1 MAKAGKA
8 ISPEA
13 RAIVAGG
20 INSLFGYAIIAL
32 MLSIGAASLA
42 ANAIGYCAGWTVSFF
57 LHRHYVFS
65 LSRKNIRYQ
74 APRFA
79 ACAGIA
85 YATNLAVLWLVEN
98 SSDLNPLVS
107 QLCAMIAYSVTLFFL
122 SREFAFRDAKAGIS
136 DNQRLYSVCCLA
148 AIIALV
154 AVNEVRLTHDVVW
167 QFWISRQMLG
177 GAILYDDI
185 IEINPPLWFW
195 MGVAISWI
203 ANQIGLSAI
212 FLLKFSVV
220 TSALISTLLT
230 DSFLPRNGLK
240 HRSFVAIASFFVL
253 TLLPIYDFGQ
263 REQLA
268 LIAAL
273 PYCALISA
281 RCRCESVPALKAV
294 TIGLMAAAGFALKHY
309 FAAVPLLLEIM
320 LIVSLR
326 RKYRPLRPETLILA
340 ASAVIYVAV
349 IVAFTPE
356 FLTKVVPMVRLA
368 YGGYENPLLALLIGE
383 HQTAIYIL
391 LLALIIS
398 RRICDFRISNT
409 AAYLVATCGFA
420 IAYFAQQKGWQ
431 YHSLPISGL
440 LTINLIT
447 LLAEARKRL
456 VPGRSLLAGSFALA
470 TVFWIFIY
478 SIGPYRSGEEAAFNS
493 ATKSLKPGD
502 TIFVASTGPRLAW
515 PMVEEQG
522 YKWPSRYFALWTTAG
537 TEAPG
542 TSPEKKRKFEHLA
555 EDIRTDIAHDLTC
568 LPPKII
574 LVENPIRNRHL
585 SQSDFSY
592 IKYLR
597 LDDALANFLENYTFA
612 GKETGMDIYSLS
624 PDATLPRRP
633 AGCREVS

>member
-1 MAKAGKA
+1 MAKVGKD
-8 ISPEA
+8 ISPET

-20 INSLFGYAIIAL
+20 ANSLFGYAIIAL
-32 MLSIGAASLA
+32 MLSIGATSLA

-65 LSRKNIRYQ
+65 LSRTDIRYQ

-79 ACAGIA
+79 VCAGIA
-85 YATNLAVLWLVEN
+85 YATNLAVLWLFEN

-136 DNQRLYSVCCLA
+136 DNQRLYAVCCLA
-148 AIIALV
+148 AIAALV

-167 QFWISRQMLG
+167 QFWIARQMLG

-195 MGVAISWI
+195 MGVAVSWI
-203 ANQIGLSAI
+203 AKQIGLSAI

-220 TSALISTLLT
+220 TSALISILLT

-281 RCRCESVPALKAV
+281 RCRWESVPVVKAV

-326 RKYRPLRPETLILA
+326 GKYRPLRPETLILA
-340 ASAVIYVAV
+340 ASAVIYAAA
-349 IVAFTPE
+349 IIAFTPE
-356 FLTKVVPMVRLA
+356 FLTKIVPMVRLA
-368 YGGYENPLLALLIGE
+368 YGGYENPLLPQLIGR
-383 HQTAIYIL
+383 HQMAIYIL
-391 LLALIIS
+391 LLALVMN
-398 RRICDFRISNT
+398 RRIFTFRTSST
-409 AAYLVATCGFA
+409 ATYLMATCGFA
-420 IAYFAQQKGWQ
+420 IAYFAQKKGWQ
-431 YHSLPISGL
+431 YHAIPISGL
-440 LTINLIT
+440 LTIALIT
-447 LLAEARKRL
+447 LLAEATTRL
-456 VPGRSLLAGSFALA
+456 VPVRSLLAGSFTLA
-470 TVFWIFIY
+470 IVFWIFTY
-478 SIGPYRSGEEAAFNS
+478 SIGPYRSGGEAAFNS

-502 TIFVASTGPRLAW
+502 TIFVASTGPRLGW

-542 TSPEKKRKFEHLA
+542 ASLGKKVKFEKLA
-555 EDIRTDIAHDLTC
+555 DDVRTDIAHDLTC

-574 LVENPIRNRHL
+574 LVENPVRNRYI
-585 SQSDFSY
+585 SQPDFSY
-592 IKYLR
+592 LKYLQM
-597 LDDALANFLENYTFA
+597 DNTLANFLENYTFA
-612 GKETGMDIYSLS
+612 GKEAGMDIYHLS
-624 PDATLPRRP
+624 PDATLPP
-633 AGCREVS
+633 QPQGCREVF